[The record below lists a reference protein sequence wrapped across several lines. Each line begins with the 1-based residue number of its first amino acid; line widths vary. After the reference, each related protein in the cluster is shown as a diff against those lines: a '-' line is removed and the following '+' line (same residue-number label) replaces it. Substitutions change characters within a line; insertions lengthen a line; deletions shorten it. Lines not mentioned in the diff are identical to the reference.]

1 MASVAPFVTDEVLCG
16 EAYGDLLRSAGIDL
30 DQCDA
35 LPVSL
40 DSNDWSTC
48 RGPVSIMNRLR
59 MQHHAMAD
67 AERKSSLPEFEA
79 ERCGAGSQPTG
90 AICPQ
95 GYTQIFAPTG
105 G

>member
-16 EAYGDLLRSAGIDL
+16 ETYGDLLRSGGIDL

-48 RGPVSIMNRLR
+48 RGPVIYNESAPV
-59 MQHHAMAD
+59 QHQAVAD
-67 AERKSSLPEFEA
+67 AER
-79 ERCGAGSQPTG
+79 RHQ
-90 AICPQ
+90 
-95 GYTQIFAPTG
+95 
-105 G
+105 